1 LEVRLHKVEIGS
13 ATTAAMISACA
24 AQCVQKALKETES
37 ILLEPMMNM
46 EVTINIWNVVNGG
59 GGGGCIL
66 LSCSRLFVCLFVCLM
81 VFNTTFNNISV
92 LLMEETGGP
101 GENH

>member
-46 EVTINIWNVVNGG
+46 EVTINFWNVVNGG
-59 GGGGCIL
+59 GGGVAYFCHVH
-66 LSCSRLFVCLFVCLM
+66 VCLFVCLM

-101 GENH
+101 G

>member
-1 LEVRLHKVEIGS
+1 MEVRLHRVEIGS

-66 LSCSRLFVCLFVCLM
+66 LSCSRLFVCLM

>member
-1 LEVRLHKVEIGS
+1 MEVRLHKVEIGS

-46 EVTINIWNVVNGG
+46 EVTINFWNVVNGG
-59 GGGGCIL
+59 GGGGVAYFCHVH
-66 LSCSRLFVCLFVCLM
+66 VCLFVCLM

-92 LLMEETGGP
+92 LLMEETRGP
-101 GENH
+101 G

>member
-1 LEVRLHKVEIGS
+1 
-13 ATTAAMISACA
+13 MISACA

-66 LSCSRLFVCLFVCLM
+66 AQAEIMAAVVALP
-81 VFNTTFNNISV
+81 IST
-92 LLMEETGGP
+92 LCNRTSKSITGKFKMGP
-101 GENH
+101 EIT